1 MPIVINEFGRTDVD
15 GFCNNRWEHT
25 PEWSLTSKLL
35 ISKHQQVQLLEAA
48 SVLVGMNID
57 NTPPLSA
64 KDFQSDQEESSAS
77 PAASGYSDMRDSRD
91 SSAYTTPP
99 PQAEGQDDHAN
110 RYSSGSGFSRSYQS
124 APSTHSAFSSSM
136 PSSYGFSHYQQ
147 GSERSVISPS
157 LTAISTGNKEEDE
170 SLANAI
176 GVLSCGFGTPQ
187 SRVTTMPVDVPP
199 VPPLPPQYASYAQQY
214 TAPSQHGFSGSTEA
228 PISSSYQPWGADSY
242 AASERYHISDD
253 RSQADVKMEDGVDS
267 PMDEDDDEQRYRGRS
282 DEDDEGVFGRMEE

>member
-1 MPIVINEFGRTDVD
+1 M
-15 GFCNNRWEHT
+15 
-25 PEWSLTSKLL
+25 
-35 ISKHQQVQLLEAA
+35 
-48 SVLVGMNID
+48 LVGMNVD
-57 NTPPLSA
+57 TTPPSSA

-77 PAASGYSDMRDSRD
+77 PAASGYSNVHSRE

-99 PQAEGQDDHAN
+99 PQAESQDEHPN

-124 APSTHSAFSSSM
+124 VPSTYSAFSSSM
-136 PSSYGFSHYQQ
+136 PSSYGFSQYQQ

-187 SRVTTMPVDVPP
+187 TRVTTMPVDVPP
-199 VPPLPPQYASYAQQY
+199 VPPLPPQYASYAPQY
-214 TAPSQHGFSGSTEA
+214 TATSQRGFSGSTEA
-228 PISSSYQPWGADSY
+228 PISSSYRPWGVDSY

-253 RSQADVKMEDGVDS
+253 RSQPDIKMEDGADS
-267 PMDEDDDEQRYRGRS
+267 VMDEDDDERRSRGRS